1 MFCSFAFRSNY
12 TDLAS
17 WQIATMATPPELTA
31 MLEETTA
38 TSAVE
43 VVEDTVTAMTETLA
57 VPAMPLPPPMVI
69 QLLVQSLGNLMVAA
83 TLMRD
88 TPAETTDC

>member
-1 MFCSFAFRSNY
+1 
-12 TDLAS
+12 
-17 WQIATMATPPELTA
+17 MATPPELTA

>member
-1 MFCSFAFRSNY
+1 
-12 TDLAS
+12 
-17 WQIATMATPPELTA
+17 

>member
-1 MFCSFAFRSNY
+1 
-12 TDLAS
+12 
-17 WQIATMATPPELTA
+17 MATPPELTA

-43 VVEDTVTAMTETLA
+43 VVEDTVIAMRETLA

-88 TPAETTDC
+88 TPVETSDC